1 MKLKQLFRLIAI
13 VRSNSASVI
22 SRIGFGFGAPALFR
36 STSSCPHF
44 ALTRSTIACAWAK
57 SLTSAWKVS
66 VLLPRTSMPRAV
78 AAISFS
84 RRSTRAMS
92 NPESE
97 SASAQA
103 RPMTRA
109 VFVMCQASGGV
120 VARVADHVGMGC
132 APDVAL
138 RLGQA
143 NELFDDP
150 QPRAVADHVR
160 MAGELEDATLLISR
174 LELAPEHIEHIRR
187 RCVGAQAL
195 EAMHHEIDRVVADPF
210 HRKFDDA
217 GRLSVEQQL
226 IAIDIGH
233 QRGIVEQA
241 GFLGDAQRMRREIP
255 GRRARADGPD
265 LGRLFQH

>member
-78 AAISFS
+78 AAISLS

-92 NPESE
+92 KPESA

-103 RPMTRA
+103 RPMPRAPPVTRA
-109 VFVMCQASGGV
+109 VFVMGQASGGV
-120 VARVADHVGMGC
+120 VARVTDHVGMGC
-132 APDVAL
+132 TPDVAL

-143 NELFDDP
+143 NELLDDP
-150 QPRAVADHVR
+150 EPRAVADHVR
-160 MAGELEDATLLISR
+160 MAGELEDAAALLIGR
-174 LELAPEHIEHIRR
+174 LELAPE
-187 RCVGAQAL
+187 
-195 EAMHHEIDRVVADPF
+195 
-210 HRKFDDA
+210 
-217 GRLSVEQQL
+217 
-226 IAIDIGH
+226 
-233 QRGIVEQA
+233 
-241 GFLGDAQRMRREIP
+241 
-255 GRRARADGPD
+255 
-265 LGRLFQH
+265 